1 MASTEHLLP
10 LKAITLISFPLKTGP
25 MDCPETSI
33 RNCHDTLRENPQE
46 GRSKF
51 EPLFLGTLVPIF
63 SHVFP
68 CHKFATVLRIDIG
81 MQPTTLGFQAAV
93 KLISGVTLQ
102 SDQRGILSLPDI
114 QLSPLTA
121 AL

>member
-1 MASTEHLLP
+1 
-10 LKAITLISFPLKTGP
+10 
-25 MDCPETSI
+25 
-33 RNCHDTLRENPQE
+33 
-46 GRSKF
+46 
-51 EPLFLGTLVPIF
+51 LFSGSPVPIF

-68 CHKFATVLRIDIG
+68 FHKFAIVLRIDIG

-102 SDQRGILSLPDI
+102 SDHRSTLSLPDI

>member
-1 MASTEHLLP
+1 LDFFDFSALEDGTDRLS
-10 LKAITLISFPLKTGP
+10 G
-25 MDCPETSI
+25 TSAKSS
-33 RNCHDTLRENPQE
+33 HDTLRENTEE
-46 GRSKF
+46 GRTHF
-51 EPLFLGTLVPIF
+51 ELLFSGSPVPIF

-68 CHKFATVLRIDIG
+68 CHKFASVLRIDIG

-93 KLISGVTLQ
+93 KLISGVTVQ
-102 SDQRGILSLPDI
+102 SDQRSILSLADI

>member
-1 MASTEHLLP
+1 MMHAQ
-10 LKAITLISFPLKTGP
+10 KNIV
-25 MDCPETSI
+25 
-33 RNCHDTLRENPQE
+33 
-46 GRSKF
+46 
-51 EPLFLGTLVPIF
+51 LFSGSPIPIF

-81 MQPTTLGFQAAV
+81 MQPTTLWFQPAV

-102 SDQRGILSLPDI
+102 SDQSSILSLPGI

>member
-1 MASTEHLLP
+1 MVSTEHFLP
-10 LKAITLISFPLKTGP
+10 FKATSWFSLPLKTGP
-25 MDCPETSI
+25 TDCFETSLT
-33 RNCHDTLRENPQE
+33 NCHDTLRENPEE
-46 GRSKF
+46 GRSNF
-51 EPLFLGTLVPIF
+51 ELLFSGGPVPII

-93 KLISGVTLQ
+93 KLISEVTLQ
-102 SDQRGILSLPDI
+102 SDQRSIFSLPDI